1 MIKSFRHRGLKRYY
15 EQDDPRY
22 LPPALTGR
30 IGKILGLMDAADSL
44 DGMKLPALRLHK
56 LTGDLKGHWSVSVTG
71 NWRISFTFKDGEFH
85 NLELIDY
92 H

>member
-22 LPPALTGR
+22 LPPTLTGR

-44 DGMKLPALRLHK
+44 DGINLPALRLHE
-56 LTGDLKGHWSVSVTG
+56 LTGDLKGHRSVSVTG
-71 NWRISFTFKDGEFH
+71 NWRIIFTFKDGEFH
-85 NLELIDY
+85 NLELIEY

>member
-1 MIKSFRHRGLKRYY
+1 MIKSFSHRGLKRYY
-15 EQDDPRY
+15 EQDDSRF
-22 LPPALTGR
+22 LPAALVGK

-44 DGMKLPALRLHK
+44 EGLTLPALRLHK
-56 LTGDLKGHWSVSVTG
+56 FTGDLKGYWSVSVTG
-71 NWRISFTFKDGEFH
+71 NWRIIFTFDDGEFQ